1 MTKIPILR
9 QDDGELLGY
18 IEQDGTSWTAQTMF
32 GYIFARSVERQEV
45 EDVVRSQ
52 GLVIL
57 QGVWQ
62 YFDRDDKVWYP
73 CILKEAYD
81 GSVKV
86 IRTNAMGYQD
96 PDDYKLV
103 TIKNQHFDVHSLR
116 EEWKLRGS
124 DHQPFP

>member
-1 MTKIPILR
+1 MSRIPILR

-45 EDVVRSQ
+45 EEVVRSQ
-52 GLVIL
+52 GLIIL

-103 TIKNQHFDVHSLR
+103 TIKNPPETDLV
-116 EEWKLRGS
+116 KA
-124 DHQPFP
+124 